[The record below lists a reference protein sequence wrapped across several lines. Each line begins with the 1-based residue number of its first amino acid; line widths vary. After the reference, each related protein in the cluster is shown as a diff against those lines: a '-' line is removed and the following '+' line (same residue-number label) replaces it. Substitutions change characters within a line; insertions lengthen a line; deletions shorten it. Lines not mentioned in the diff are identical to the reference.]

1 MALRKAMLVARA
13 DLKMALQVR
22 YVKFSLI
29 GMGALAPVLVLALI
43 GLMIAS
49 VPLADPAY
57 PVLMSFFPQ
66 IGSTLIAMF
75 SVIPATMIAANALVG
90 EREQN
95 TLEAILSTPL
105 TDRELLLGKTLSSFI
120 PSIVLLL
127 AGTAAVMI
135 GTTVEFLLL
144 RKPWMMIPSVEGL
157 FVILAAAPLVILAAV
172 SINIL
177 ISGKV
182 KRVYEAY
189 QSSGAIILVLMI
201 PMFIPIIGLDVS
213 GVPNP
218 NIIWLGNLLT
228 FLISAVLVT
237 VTWALAFRRFNRD
250 AMVSRR

>member
-1 MALRKAMLVARA
+1 MARRKAMLVART

-22 YVKFSLI
+22 YVKLSLI
-29 GMGALAPVLVLALI
+29 AMGALGPFIVLFLI
-43 GLMIAS
+43 GLMAAA
-49 VPLADPAY
+49 VPLGAEYD
-57 PVLMSFFPQ
+57 VLMSIFPQ
-66 IGSTLIAMF
+66 IGSTMIAMF

-127 AGTAAVMI
+127 SGTAAVMI
-135 GTTVEFLLL
+135 GTTVEFFFAH
-144 RKPWMMIPSVEGL
+144 KPWMMIPGVEGL

-189 QSSGAIILVLMI
+189 QSSGVVILVLMI
-201 PMFIPIIGLDVS
+201 PMFIPIIGLNPS

-218 NIIWLGNLLT
+218 NIIWFGNLLT
-228 FLISAVLVT
+228 FLVSAVLVT
-237 VTWALAFRRFNRD
+237 VTWAVALRRFNRD